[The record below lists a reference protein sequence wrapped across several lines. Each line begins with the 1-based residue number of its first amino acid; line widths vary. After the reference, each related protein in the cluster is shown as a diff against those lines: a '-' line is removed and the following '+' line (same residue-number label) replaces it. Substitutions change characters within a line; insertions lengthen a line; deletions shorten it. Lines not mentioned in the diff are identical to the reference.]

1 MSKEYIHFFSG
12 SIIEANHL
20 TTKLSENKIKY
31 IVKDD
36 HYSAT
41 LAGFGASNY
50 LNSCKIFI
58 IISGLCKGGTCP
70 IPFNSLKF
78 P

>member
-31 IVKDD
+31 IVKAD

-50 LNSCKIFI
+50 LYSCKII
-58 IISGLCKGGTCP
+58 INKGVAKRWESILSKIPPCP
-70 IPFNSLKF
+70 G
-78 P
+78 

>member
-1 MSKEYIHFFSG
+1 MSEEYIHFFSG

-20 TTKLSENKIKY
+20 STKLSENKIKY
-31 IVKDD
+31 ILKDD

-58 IISGLCKGGTCP
+58 KKKDLDLAKKIYK
-70 IPFNSLKF
+70 N
-78 P
+78 

>member
-12 SIIEANHL
+12 SIIEANNL

-58 IISGLCKGGTCP
+58 KKEDLDLAKMIYK
-70 IPFNSLKF
+70 N
-78 P
+78 